1 MKTKIDWNYKHIA
14 ISRTDSIGDVM
25 LTLPMCAWFKKQ
37 YPTCKISFICKN
49 YTAPLVEKYSSIDQI
64 IPVDEFMQTNK
75 TEQLEFIRQFNF
87 DAVIH
92 VFPNKQL
99 AKSIKK
105 AKVPFRIGTSHRLYH
120 LFTCNIRPNFT
131 RKNSNLHE
139 SQLNFELLKFFGLKT
154 VPILELL
161 NEYTSNFKL
170 KSTELPLE
178 IKDKLKTKYIVLH
191 PKSQGSALEWP
202 IEKYRALS
210 ILLIEQ
216 GYQVAF
222 TGTEKEGA
230 LFRER
235 IPTEMGAIDTTGK
248 LTIDQLCQLINK
260 ADGLVACST
269 GPLHIAGFLNKKAVG
284 LFSSRKPIHPG
295 RWKPLGNNSVALVFD
310 SLCQKCSQGQNCTCI
325 ADISVDEVAHYFID

>member
-1 MKTKIDWNYKHIA
+1 
-14 ISRTDSIGDVM
+14 M
-25 LTLPMCAWFKKQ
+25 LTLPMCAWLKSTF
-37 YPTCKISFICKN
+37 PACKISFLCKA
-49 YTAPLVEKYSSIDQI
+49 YTAPLAEKYSSVDQVVC
-64 IPVDEFMQTNK
+64 VDELLQCSKNEQTNLLK
-75 TEQLEFIRQFNF
+75 KFKF

-92 VFPNKQL
+92 VFPNKTL
-99 AKSIKK
+99 AYGMKR

-202 IEKYRALS
+202 IDKYRALA

-216 GYQVAF
+216 GYQVVF
-222 TGTEKEGA
+222 TGTEKEGS
-230 LFRER
+230 LFREW
-235 IPTEMGAIDTTGK
+235 IPAEMGAIDTTGK
-248 LTIDQLCQLINK
+248 LSIDQLCQLINK

-325 ADISVDEVAHYFID
+325 ADISVDEVAHYFIDYYVCGRF

>member
-1 MKTKIDWNYKHIA
+1 MKTKIDWNHKHIA
-14 ISRTDSIGDVM
+14 ISRIDSIGDVM
-25 LTLPMCAWFKKQ
+25 LTLPMCAWLKSTF
-37 YPTCKISFICKN
+37 PACKISFLCKA
-49 YTAPLVEKYSSIDQI
+49 YTAPLAEKYSSVDQVVC
-64 IPVDEFMQTNK
+64 VDELLQCSKNEQTNLLK
-75 TEQLEFIRQFNF
+75 KFKF

-92 VFPNKQL
+92 VFSNKTL
-99 AKSIKK
+99 AYGMKR
-105 AKVPFRIGTSHRLYH
+105 AKVPFRIGTSHRLFH
-120 LFTCNIRPNFT
+120 FFTCTIRPNFT
-131 RKNSNLHE
+131 RKNSTLHE
-139 SQLNFELLKFFGLKT
+139 SQLNFELLKFFGLT
-154 VPILELL
+154 SIPSLDALST
-161 NEYTSNFKL
+161 YTAYFIPNPVA
-170 KSTELPLE
+170 LPSD
-178 IKDKLKTKYIVLH
+178 ITTKLKTKYIVLH

-202 IEKYRALS
+202 IDKYRALA

-216 GYQVAF
+216 GYQVVF
-222 TGTEKEGA
+222 TGTEKEGS